1 MILCVY
7 TNLSY
12 YLSGNI
18 YCIFKCGLVYVSY
31 LQLLMR
37 DHFGCLMNYAPCFST
52 ETFSLTLTVL
62 VVGWLL
68 ERREVS
74 FSCSEWDKVAP
85 VVELCL
91 KYFFFFS
98 FLLTLPVSL
107 GTWNMDLPI
116 IWKYVTFACWD
127 MDNVGESWNL
137 CLSCWFLSLFGEEE
151 NCQMNCLMG
160 NYLQHPSTCEHAAQ
174 APPVRLSPPASEREN
189 SWGVLSATPELKWNE
204 DESYS
209 MAEVAM

>member
-18 YCIFKCGLVYVSY
+18 YCIFKCGLVYISY

-37 DHFGCLMNYAPCFST
+37 DHFGCLLNYAPCFST
-52 ETFSLTLTVL
+52 ETFSLTPIVM

-74 FSCSEWDKVAP
+74 LSCSEWDKVAQ

-91 KYFFFFS
+91 KYFFFSLFCS
-98 FLLTLPVSL
+98 PFLSHLEHGIWTCQSSGNMLPLHV
-107 GTWNMDLPI
+107 GTWIM
-116 IWKYVTFACWD
+116 WV
-127 MDNVGESWNL
+127 
-137 CLSCWFLSLFGEEE
+137 
-151 NCQMNCLMG
+151 
-160 NYLQHPSTCEHAAQ
+160 
-174 APPVRLSPPASEREN
+174 SPEIC
-189 SWGVLSATPELKWNE
+189 V
-204 DESYS
+204 
-209 MAEVAM
+209 